1 MIINMK
7 PQEFLE
13 FISDPKSWPSF
24 LNFYYYLD
32 GQLDVRTISGTKK
45 VNFTVE
51 QDGINPTIYIS
62 NDTLKFKYQF
72 TVNNMTDT
80 CDISLTTDYI
90 IPFLESRA
98 LRLMGINLLIKNSV
112 VLDNI
117 QHFVDFGH
125 IH

>member
-1 MIINMK
+1 MK